1 MPSRREGSII
11 QRNKG
16 SWQLRYYGPPDG
28 NGKQKRLTETVRGLK
43 SDAEKLLRERLAA
56 IENGGYVPRD
66 RETVADFLVRW
77 LETYAATNTT
87 LRTREGYQGNI
98 TRYIAPT
105 IGRVEP
111 QKLTPNQIQGMY
123 AALLEKGLSN
133 RTVLH
138 VHRVLSEALKHAVRW
153 GLLVRNPADA
163 TTPPRAEQEELEM
176 WDDTTIDLFLAA
188 VAGHRFQDFY
198 LLALL
203 TGMRRSELCGLKW
216 ENVDLVAGRLSVVRT
231 LQRIAGRGLLEGQPK
246 TQKSRRSIV
255 LSPETV
261 SLLHTIRGKQ
271 LAQQLEAGP
280 IWQNTGY
287 VLTQADGRPMN
298 PIKAT
303 QEFTAIVRKVG
314 LPHLPLH
321 GLRHAHA
328 TLMLTNG
335 ENPKVVSER
344 LGHSNIA
351 ITMDIYSHVLPGL
364 QEQAVLRLDQRLFG
378 KG

>member
-1 MPSRREGSII
+1 MPSRREGSIA

-16 SWQLRYYGPPDG
+16 SWQIRYYSPPDA
-28 NGKQKRLTETVRGLK
+28 NGKQKRITETVRGLK
-43 SDAEKLLRERLAA
+43 GDAEKVLRDRIAA

-66 RETVADFLVRW
+66 KETVSQFLTRW

-87 LRTREGYQGNI
+87 LRTREGYRGNI
-98 TRYIAPT
+98 TRYINLA
-105 IGRVEP
+105 IGRVEL
-111 QKLTPNQIQGMY
+111 QKLAPNQIQGMY
-123 AALLEKGLSN
+123 AALLEKELSN

-153 GLLVRNPADA
+153 GLLTRNTADA
-163 TTPPRAEQEELEM
+163 TTPPRAQQEELKM
-176 WDDTTIDLFLAA
+176 WDEPTIDLFLEAS
-188 VAGHRFQDFY
+188 AGHRFQDFY

-203 TGMRRSELCGLKW
+203 TGMRRSELCGLRW
-216 ENVDLVAGRLSVVRT
+216 ESVDLVAGRLGVVRT
-231 LQRIAGRGLLEGQPK
+231 LQIIKGRGLVEGQPK
-246 TQKSRRSIV
+246 TAKSRRSIA
-255 LSPETV
+255 LSPQTIA
-261 SLLHTIRGKQ
+261 LLHAIRGKQ

-280 IWQNTGY
+280 LWQNTGY

-298 PIKAT
+298 PNNVT
-303 QEFTAIVRKVG
+303 QEFAAIVRKVG

-321 GLRHAHA
+321 GPRHAHA

-335 ENPKVVSER
+335 ENPKIVSER

>member
-1 MPSRREGSII
+1 
-11 QRNKG
+11 
-16 SWQLRYYGPPDG
+16 
-28 NGKQKRLTETVRGLK
+28 
-43 SDAEKLLRERLAA
+43 
-56 IENGGYVPRD
+56 
-66 RETVADFLVRW
+66 
-77 LETYAATNTT
+77 
-87 LRTREGYQGNI
+87 
-98 TRYIAPT
+98 
-105 IGRVEP
+105 
-111 QKLTPNQIQGMY
+111 MY
-123 AALLEKGLSN
+123 AALLEKRGLSN

-153 GLLVRNPADA
+153 GVLARNPADA
-163 TTPPRAEQEELEM
+163 TTPPRAEQEQLEM
-176 WDDTTIDLFLAA
+176 WDEPTINLFLEA
-188 VAGHRFQDFY
+188 VMGHRFQDFY

-216 ENVDLVAGRLSVVRT
+216 ENVDLAAGRLSVVRT
-231 LQRIAGRGLLEGQPK
+231 LQRIAGKGLVEGQPK
-246 TQKSRRSIV
+246 TQKSRRSIA

-261 SLLHTIRGKQ
+261 NLLHAIRGKQ

-287 VLTQADGRPMN
+287 VLTQVDGRPMN
-298 PIKAT
+298 PIKVT
-303 QEFTAIVRKVG
+303 QEFTTIVRKAG

-378 KG
+378 KS

>member
-1 MPSRREGSII
+1 M
-11 QRNKG
+11 
-16 SWQLRYYGPPDG
+16 
-28 NGKQKRLTETVRGLK
+28 
-43 SDAEKLLRERLAA
+43 
-56 IENGGYVPRD
+56 PRD

-98 TRYIAPT
+98 TRYINPA
-105 IGRVEP
+105 IGRVEL
-111 QKLTPNQIQGMY
+111 QKLTTNQIQGIY
-123 AALLEKGLSN
+123 AALLGKGLSN

-138 VHRVLSEALKHAVRW
+138 VHRVLSQALKHAVRW
-153 GLLVRNPADA
+153 GLLSRNPADA

-176 WDDTTIDLFLAA
+176 WDEPTINLFLEA

-216 ENVDLVAGRLSVVRT
+216 ESVDLVAGRLGVVRT
-231 LQRIAGRGLLEGQPK
+231 LQIIKGRGLVEGQPK
-246 TQKSRRSIV
+246 TAKSRRSIA
-255 LSPETV
+255 LSPQTIA
-261 SLLHTIRGKQ
+261 LLHAIRGKQ

-287 VLTQADGRPMN
+287 VLTQADGRSMN
-298 PIKAT
+298 PNNVT
-303 QEFTAIVRKVG
+303 QEFTAIVRKLG

-335 ENPKVVSER
+335 ENPKIVSER
-344 LGHSNIA
+344 LGHSNIG
-351 ITMDIYSHVLPGL
+351 ITMDVYSHVLPGL